1 MAFGHLNSLEW
12 QAFYPLS
19 HFQATP
25 YLNCI
30 FVKVKSFIL
39 RDSRSEDRGRI
50 MQWLFFVVFET
61 RISKIQLVNG
71 KKKVMYRTTALDHF
85 ASSGRASV
93 WTSVFTCLL
102 LILGTPERFKENH
115 LSDDFNTRV
124 CEVIGCTGA
133 LDQVL
138 LEQRNVYLL
147 ASVEWVG
154 TEGQELVHKAF
165 YHLFFTGQLEG

>member
-1 MAFGHLNSLEW
+1 MYVIYELSGFLQPTSHVITGTVEWYRCTATSGCHMAFGHLNSLEW
-12 QAFYPLS
+12 QAFYPPS

-50 MQWLFFVVFET
+50 MQWLCFVVFET
-61 RISKIQLVNG
+61 QISKIQLVNG

-85 ASSGRASV
+85 ASSGCASV

-115 LSDDFNTRV
+115 FSDDFIHAYVR
-124 CEVIGCTGA
+124 
-133 LDQVL
+133 
-138 LEQRNVYLL
+138 
-147 ASVEWVG
+147 S
-154 TEGQELVHKAF
+154 
-165 YHLFFTGQLEG
+165 